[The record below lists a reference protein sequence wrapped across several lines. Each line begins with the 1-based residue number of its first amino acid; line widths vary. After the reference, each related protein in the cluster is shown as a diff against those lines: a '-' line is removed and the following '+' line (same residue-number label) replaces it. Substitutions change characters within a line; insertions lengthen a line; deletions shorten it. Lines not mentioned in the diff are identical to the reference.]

1 MAVDPV
7 GRGLFT
13 FLVGGKA
20 GEGVKKA
27 GSVASSLFADM
38 GRHVCQMDDYQSL
51 IRGGHNFSV
60 VSTTVGPISSH
71 YMQAQ
76 FTVSLDDRSF
86 GLHRG
91 HLAPDG
97 VMVFV
102 GDGDTLGEGLEHV
115 LFAAKRNADITVVV
129 HDNGVYALT
138 TGQYAPTSVRGY
150 RGPSTPTGSVEEP
163 LRPLPLL
170 LQAGATFVARGFA
183 GRREQ
188 LTDMLVQAVLHPGF
202 SFIDVLQ
209 PCVTFNNTWQLY
221 NGLVEPMAQP
231 ASSYDEAMALARRS
245 DPLPIGVLYRADVQP
260 FHQALYGD
268 RNPVRD
274 RLSREERLDGIA
286 RLLQVERR
294 APSLPSLSPRAALEM
309 AMPAHEQAASASQ

>member
-1 MAVDPV
+1 MDELATYAENTWCPGCGNFAILGALKDAI
-7 GRGLFT
+7 RRLE
-13 FLVGGKA
+13 
-20 GEGVKKA
+20 GEGIARDKLRLVTGIGQHGKIFDYVNVSGFYA
-27 GSVASSLFADM
+27 LHGRAVATAQGMKLAD
-38 GRHVCQMDDYQSL
+38 
-51 IRGGHNFSV
+51 
-60 VSTTVGPISSH
+60 
-71 YMQAQ
+71 
-76 FTVSLDDRSF
+76 
-86 GLHRG
+86 
-91 HLAPDG
+91 PDLRI
-97 VMVFV
+97 MVFV

-221 NGLVEPMAQP
+221 NGLVEPIAQP

-245 DPLPIGVLYRADVQP
+245 DRLPIGVLYRADVQP

-309 AMPAHEQAASASQ
+309 AMPAHEQAASATQ